1 MLKTRLFRL
10 TVAVRRSAGG
20 SRGHCPAK
28 RAEEQLIAAKA
39 AAESANRAK
48 SQFLANISHELR
60 TPMNAILGMIDM
72 ALPKATD
79 PIVQD
84 CLQTAK
90 GSADLLLALL
100 NDLLDSAKIESG
112 KLELESAPF
121 SLRRMLDQIARVL
134 SARVSEKGLRF
145 HCRIPKSVPDAVL
158 GDRMRLQQVLLNL
171 CGNAVKFTERGEVE
185 VSVRCRKQGCVACLE
200 FAVRDTGIG
209 IPPYDLEHL
218 FQPFTQGD
226 PSMARRFGGTGLG
239 LSICKGLVEMMG
251 GQIRVESEPGREPPS
266 PSKSGCPRRRKWVP
280 SGWPAAMS
288 LPPFPRR
295 PAQRCESC

>member
-10 TVAVRRSAGG
+10 TVAVRRALAEAEDIA
-20 SRGHCPAK
+20 RRKC
-28 RAEEQLIAAKA
+28 AEEQLIAAKA

-121 SLRRMLDQIARVL
+121 SLRRMLDQIARAL
-134 SARVSEKGLRF
+134 SVRVSEKGL
-145 HCRIPKSVPDAVL
+145 
-158 GDRMRLQQVLLNL
+158 
-171 CGNAVKFTERGEVE
+171 
-185 VSVRCRKQGCVACLE
+185 
-200 FAVRDTGIG
+200 
-209 IPPYDLEHL
+209 
-218 FQPFTQGD
+218 
-226 PSMARRFGGTGLG
+226 
-239 LSICKGLVEMMG
+239 
-251 GQIRVESEPGREPPS
+251 
-266 PSKSGCPRRRKWVP
+266 
-280 SGWPAAMS
+280 
-288 LPPFPRR
+288 
-295 PAQRCESC
+295 